1 MRTFRALQSG
11 RIAAAASLA
20 LTAACAAS
28 HPGQREARAPETAPE
43 IPAIPVAMATVATP
57 AAVEMERPRVE
68 RGPPA
73 PEPVDPVER
82 VLAVARAG
90 VGRRGG
96 ASGIDCSTYVRTAF
110 SAAGID
116 LYADGTSRDNGVQ
129 AIHRYVRRHGRLH
142 RRGAPAKGEL
152 VFFDNS
158 YDRNRNRLLDDRL
171 THVGIVEEVLAD
183 GTALVLHATNH
194 GVVREPMNLRR
205 PHASRSARGEPI
217 NATLRRR
224 TVHDTPRTPHLMGE
238 LFAGFG
244 LVIGVDRHPEP
255 SARRAP
261 QRARR

>member
-1 MRTFRALQSG
+1 M
-11 RIAAAASLA
+11 
-20 LTAACAAS
+20 
-28 HPGQREARAPETAPE
+28 
-43 IPAIPVAMATVATP
+43 VAVATP
-57 AAVEMERPRVE
+57 APTVEADSRPVEAPRSADAVE
-68 RGPPA
+68 
-73 PEPVDPVER
+73 VDPVER
-82 VLAVARAG
+82 MLAVARAG
-90 VGRRGG
+90 LGKRGRS
-96 ASGIDCSTYVRTAF
+96 SGVDCSTYVRTAY
-110 SAAGID
+110 SAAGVD
-116 LYADGTSRDNGVQ
+116 LYAEGLPRDNGVQ

-142 RRGAPAKGEL
+142 RRGAPARGEL

-205 PHASRSARGEPI
+205 PHAATSPRGEPI

-224 TVHDTPRTPHLMGE
+224 TAQDTPRTPHLMGE

-244 LVIGVDRHPEP
+244 LVIAVDRHAEP

-261 QRARR
+261 HRARR